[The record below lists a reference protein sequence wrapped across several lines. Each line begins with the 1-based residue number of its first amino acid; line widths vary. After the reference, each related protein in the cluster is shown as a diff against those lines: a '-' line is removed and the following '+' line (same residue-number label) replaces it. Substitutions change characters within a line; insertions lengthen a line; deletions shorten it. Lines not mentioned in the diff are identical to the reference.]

1 MILIK
6 SFLISVFIIE
16 GFVCSIKDIK
26 MNKIPNQYILYGLIC
41 AVLGNI
47 LYFTFSGGEAIFSLL
62 AHILFS
68 LIIAFLMYALH
79 IWAGGDVK
87 LFVLFSM
94 LIPVEFLKHKIPL
107 SIITIFI
114 ITFSLAF
121 FYLVVE
127 SLIFTL
133 KKENKFLISRTKI
146 PIKYILSCSLSIIS
160 LQFILRMAF
169 EQLYFDYLPLFLFLN
184 VIFVLIFDK
193 LKFLQNYIS
202 IIICAIVSVTSVF
215 FSVANGNFSV
225 DIKSI
230 IITIVVIL
238 FRMLAEKFNYQEIK
252 TTDVKAGMILSYGSI
267 ISFMNSKVKGLP
279 KSTTEDIASRITAE
293 EAESIIRWASSKNGQ
308 ETIVVMR
315 KMPFAA
321 FISLGFFIYLVL
333 GVFVW

>member
-1 MILIK
+1 MIFVK
-6 SFLISVFIIE
+6 SFLISIFIIE

-47 LYFTFSGGEAIFSLL
+47 LYFAFNGGEYILSLL

-94 LIPVEFLKHKIPL
+94 LMPVEFLKHKIPL

-121 FYLVVE
+121 LYLVVE
-127 SLIFTL
+127 SLIFIL
-133 KKENKFLISRTKI
+133 KRENKVSFSRTKV

-160 LQFILRMAF
+160 LQFILRIVF
-169 EQLYFDYLPLFLFLN
+169 QQLYFDYLPLFLFLN
-184 VIFVLIFDK
+184 VLFVLVFDK
-193 LKFLQNYIS
+193 LKFLKHYIS
-202 IIICAIVSVTSVF
+202 IIVCAVISAISVI
-215 FSVANGNFSV
+215 FSVVNGNVPV

-230 IITIVVIL
+230 IITIGVVL

-252 TTDVKAGMILSYGSI
+252 TTDVKAGMILSYGTI
-267 ISFMNSKVKGLP
+267 INFMNSKVNGLP
-279 KSTTEDIASRITAE
+279 KSTTEDIASRITTE

-308 ETIVVMR
+308 ETIIVMR

-321 FISLGFFIYLVL
+321 FISLGFFIYLIL